1 MVELMKTPTG
11 IAGAEDYV
19 PASTGSDTWT
29 CATCGKEIDKEIPSV
44 RAWADKG
51 LKQECKECY
60 NITK

>member
-1 MVELMKTPTG
+1 MKTPTG

-51 LKQECKECY
+51 LKQECKECFK
-60 NITK
+60 T